1 MSFTELKHPL
11 ILDKLTRMRRTDTTT
26 KDFRENLNEIATLMV
41 YEIARDIPTSQIEI
55 ETPLMKAK
63 GYTIDKPVVIVPILR
78 AGLGMVEGIRNLI
91 PTAKIA
97 HIGLYRDEK
106 TLKTQ
111 RYFAKTT
118 KDITQSYTIIVDP
131 MLATGGSA
139 ITAVEIVK
147 KEWKAKKI
155 KFVCLV
161 AAPEGVKALQK
172 AHPDLEIY
180 AASLDDR
187 LDENG
192 YIVPGLG
199 DAGDRIFG
207 TK

>member
-11 ILDKLTRMRRTDTTT
+11 ILDKLTRMRRTDTST

-147 KEWKAKKI
+147 KE
-155 KFVCLV
+155 
-161 AAPEGVKALQK
+161 
-172 AHPDLEIY
+172 
-180 AASLDDR
+180 
-187 LDENG
+187 
-192 YIVPGLG
+192 
-199 DAGDRIFG
+199 
-207 TK
+207 